1 MPWVVR
7 DAVDEINR
15 AVGRRWQGLDRF
27 LPSRAE
33 LPDGCAAPFVTAGGN
48 GRPAGLAVCRH
59 EYVPAATLNQTWG
72 MAARFSLIVRLREA
86 DTDAALDDLLG
97 QWRGHLASLP
107 EAGAGDTAAMIS
119 WPSRDVTGINALL
132 RHGLQALTVIAV
144 RSGSSTAGPAPGAA
158 LAADGAGPA
167 ASDAGH
173 TANGA
178 GHTANGA
185 GPAVLA
191 IREAGPRDLDA
202 VTELEL
208 GVIRY
213 DALFGAAVVRP
224 ATEALVR
231 AETQAALA
239 ARPAWAWLAER
250 DGRPVGLV
258 HVQPPGPSGW
268 IAGMAR
274 GGTTAYLQTMFVRP
288 GERGAGIGAAL
299 VRHAHA
305 VLDARGV
312 QTTLLHYAQLN
323 PLSAP
328 FWNRMGYRPLWTGWE
343 VRPAT
348 ALR

>member
-7 DAVDEINR
+7 DAVEEINR

-33 LPDGCAAPFVTAGGN
+33 LPDGCAAPFVTSGAN

-72 MAARFSLIVRLREA
+72 MAGRFSLIVRLREA
-86 DTDAALDDLLG
+86 DTGAALDDLLG
-97 QWRGHLASLP
+97 QWRGHLAGLS

-119 WPSRDVTGINALL
+119 WPSRDVTGVNALL
-132 RHGLQALTVIAV
+132 RHGLQALTVISV
-144 RSGSSTAGPAPGAA
+144 RSGP
-158 LAADGAGPA
+158 ADGAGPA
-167 ASDAGH
+167 AD
-173 TANGA
+173 GA
-178 GHTANGA
+178 GSA
-185 GPAVLA
+185 GLV
-191 IREAGPRDLDA
+191 IREAGPQDLDV
-202 VTELEL
+202 VTEFEM

-213 DALFGAAVVRP
+213 DALFGSAIVRP

-231 AETQAALA
+231 AETPAALA
-239 ARPAWAWLAER
+239 ARPVWAWLAER
-250 DGRPVGLV
+250 DGQPVGLV

-274 GGTTAYLQTMFVRP
+274 GGATAYLQTMFVRP
-288 GERGAGIGAAL
+288 GERGTGIGAAL

-312 QTTLLHYAQLN
+312 QTTLLHYAQMN

>member
-7 DAVDEINR
+7 DAVEEINR

-33 LPDGCAAPFVTAGGN
+33 LPDGCAAPFVTSGSN

-72 MAARFSLIVRLREA
+72 MAGRFSLIMRLREA

-97 QWRGHLASLP
+97 QWRGHLADLP
-107 EAGAGDTAAMIS
+107 EAGASDTAAMIS
-119 WPSRDVTGINALL
+119 WPSRDVTGVNALL

-144 RSGSSTAGPAPGAA
+144 RSSSAGAGT
-158 LAADGAGPA
+158 AADGAGPA
-167 ASDAGH
+167 GL
-173 TANGA
+173 
-178 GHTANGA
+178 
-185 GPAVLA
+185 V
-191 IREAGPRDLDA
+191 IREAGPADLSV
-202 VTELEL
+202 VTEFEM

-213 DALFGAAVVRP
+213 DALFGSAIVRP

-231 AETQAALA
+231 AETRAALA
-239 ARPAWAWLAER
+239 ARPVWAWLAER
-250 DGRPVGLV
+250 DGQPVGLV

-274 GGTTAYLQTMFVRP
+274 GDATAYLQTMFVRP
-288 GERGAGIGAAL
+288 AERGTGTGAAL
-299 VRHAHA
+299 VGHAHA